1 MRFLQYLKEEPSA
14 PIDSED
20 WGMAG
25 KKFEDMFATACRM
38 VGLKFQKNT
47 KTGRAWDFHPTGD
60 GWERIISD
68 KDVNIKVA
76 GTKWMFGSVELTK
89 ILPWENKPEDFDA
102 EKAAK
107 KVKRIIN
114 KIGIADVVF
123 LKPKGKDIQ
132 QKISNSVNNKD
143 IETLEKLLVKKNF
156 NAERL
161 GRGYSVRVLTSK
173 DRVTSIAVD
182 KGGKVFMRSE
192 KPRKVGGSMM
202 VAFRTPT
209 AKLSKIDRKV
219 KV

>member
-1 MRFLQYLKEEPSA
+1 MHKMTLPHAVKWLDPGATIEGISA
-14 PIDSED
+14 FVMIAES
-20 WGMAG
+20 
-25 KKFEDMFATACRM
+25 
-38 VGLKFQKNT
+38 
-47 KTGRAWDFHPTGD
+47 H
-60 GWERIISD
+60 ISIHTFPE
-68 KDVNIKVA
+68 KDYVFMDVFSCK
-76 GTKWMFGSVELTK
+76 S
-89 ILPWENKPEDFDA
+89 FDA